1 MIANL
6 EERARQLG
14 LSRVEFLRRLLI
26 RESSVQV
33 TQSTIDDW
41 RHFAERHEDL
51 NDPYIMRAAWQ

>member
-1 MIANL
+1 VLANL

-33 TQSTIDDW
+33 TQSAINDW
-41 RHFAERHEDL
+41 HHFAKRHEDL
-51 NDPYIMRAAWQ
+51 NDPDIMRAAW